1 MAIKR
6 EVLEFGAWEP
16 DAPLLAGRQVSEA
29 RNVIPGR
36 RGYRCLRGLAAMQ
49 YEAIP
54 EPVRAAVTLRI
65 LDGGLF
71 TFAAT
76 EGGIYCLEAGEWVQK
91 LTATVSGSSRAFS
104 DYGNAMYAL
113 FGTTLY
119 KSLLSGTAGEFSAVE
134 GAPNAAIMGV
144 IRDFLVL
151 GRLSEH
157 ANGIRWSALDNPD
170 AWPEPGSN
178 DAQYQQ
184 SDIQIFPVGGQV
196 QSIVGGMGGV
206 DGLIFLERG
215 IQRATYVGPPYIFQF
230 TPVDRASGCAAPA
243 SPVICGNLCVYLS
256 ENGWRMTDG
265 ASVKSVGIERIDE
278 WFLSQVDASR
288 MSEVRGVHDADGRV
302 AVWSFPS
309 AVAPEG
315 IHDRL
320 LIYNYAVD
328 KWSYGMVQ
336 TETLFQ
342 DFARGLTLEE
352 LDAFGDLDHLPFSS
366 LDDAVLRNGRQG
378 ISAFDSQ
385 HRLAR
390 FSGEA
395 LEAVMDTA
403 ETGGQRMMIHG
414 LRPLVDRGDAQA
426 LPIWRV
432 RQQDAPRYGTY
443 TKQSR
448 DGVCYQHLSAS
459 YAAGRVLVPAGA
471 TWRDA
476 VGVELL
482 TELEGGL

>member
-1 MAIKR
+1 MTR
-6 EVLEFGAWEP
+6 EVMEFGSWEP
-16 DAPLLAGRQVSEA
+16 DVPLLAGKQAREA
-29 RNVIPGR
+29 RNVIPGK
-36 RGYRCLRGLAAMQ
+36 RGYRCLRGLVEMQ
-49 YEAIP
+49 YPALPEAAL
-54 EPVRAAVTLRI
+54 AAASLRN
-65 LDGGLF
+65 LDGSLL
-71 TFAAT
+71 TVVAT
-76 EGGIYCLEAGEWVQK
+76 VGGIFALEAGEWERKYTGNVASK
-91 LTATVSGSSRAFS
+91 ARAFS
-104 DYGNAMYAL
+104 DYGAAVYAL
-113 FGTTLY
+113 FG
-119 KSLLSGTAGEFSAVE
+119 SNLLKAGGMGSVGGFQAVE
-134 GAPNAAIMGV
+134 GAPYGEVLGV

-230 TPVDRASGCAAPA
+230 SPVDRASGCAAPD
-243 SPVICGNLCVYLS
+243 SPVICGNICVYLS

-265 ASVKSVGIERIDE
+265 ANVKNIGIERIDE
-278 WFLSQVDASR
+278 WFFSEIDSSR
-288 MSEVRGVHDADGRV
+288 IQEVRGVYDADGRV
-302 AVWSFPS
+302 AVWSFPTVS
-309 AVAPEG
+309 APEG

-328 KWSYGMVQ
+328 KWSYGVVR

-342 DFARGLTLEE
+342 DFSRGMTLDE
-352 LDAFGDLDHLPFSS
+352 LDTLGDVDHLPYSS
-366 LDDAVLRNGRQG
+366 LDDAALRNGRKG
-378 ISAFDSQ
+378 ISAFDSR

-390 FSGEA
+390 FTGEA
-395 LEAVMDTA
+395 LEAVIDTA

-448 DGVCYQHLSAS
+448 DGVCYQHISAS

-482 TELEGGL
+482 TEIEGGL